1 MSIFQ
6 QQKIPG
12 VACENGKKCTKMDI
26 NFFLFSRDEV
36 QKYFKMHQNGCKC
49 QKKIPG
55 LTSEKIPQNAP
66 QWISVCQKFPGS
78 YLSKYLKVHQN
89 GCQF

>member
-49 QKKIPG
+49 QKNFQG
-55 LTSEKIPQNAP
+55 
-66 QWISVCQKFPGS
+66 
-78 YLSKYLKVHQN
+78 
-89 GCQF
+89 

>member
-49 QKKIPG
+49 QKKFQG
-55 LTSEKIPQNAP
+55 
-66 QWISVCQKFPGS
+66 
-78 YLSKYLKVHQN
+78 
-89 GCQF
+89 